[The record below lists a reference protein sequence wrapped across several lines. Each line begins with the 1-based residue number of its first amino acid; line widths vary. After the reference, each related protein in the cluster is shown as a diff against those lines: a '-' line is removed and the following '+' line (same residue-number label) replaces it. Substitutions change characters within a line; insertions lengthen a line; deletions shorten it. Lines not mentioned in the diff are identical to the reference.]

1 MLRLGK
7 SKHEPKAKRDEIVA
21 IDVIQE
27 MIDRQLNRGES
38 GVIAA
43 VDTALRHA
51 VHYGASDI
59 HFEPWSDCLGMRFR
73 LDGVLH
79 DVATIAKEYQER
91 VVARIKVLAKLVV
104 YQKEVPQD
112 GRIDGKGERAFRV
125 STFPTVYGEKVV
137 VRLLDAKRELLA
149 IESLGFNEGMSS
161 RLRDIVSRPQGVIL
175 LTGPS
180 STGKTTTIYAL
191 LREVMNANGPARHIV
206 TIEDPVEI
214 RLDRIAQ
221 TQVAPH
227 LGFDFNAAMR
237 SLLRQDPDVIMVG
250 EIRDTETAR
259 TAIQA
264 GLTGHLVISTI
275 HSGTAAGVFSRL
287 LDMGIEPFLLSS
299 SLTGVLAQ
307 RLIRKNCTQCTDVYQ
322 PDQQLLSRYGLS
334 PDSDGYRRGAGC
346 PQCRNLGV
354 NGRTAIGELL
364 TVTDEIRDLVLGRPT
379 TGALHEVA
387 VQGGMKTL
395 LEDGIAR
402 AQSGITTMEELSLVM
417 APAENGRIK

>member
-1 MLRLGK
+1 MPL
-7 SKHEPKAKRDEIVA
+7 DA
-21 IDVIQE
+21 IREKV
-27 MIDRQLNRGES
+27 DRQLKRGET

-43 VDTALRHA
+43 VDTLLRHA
-51 VHYGASDI
+51 VHYRASDI
-59 HFEPWSDCLGMRFR
+59 HFEPWSDCLGLRFR

-91 VVARIKVLAKLVV
+91 VVARIKVLSKLVV
-104 YQKEVPQD
+104 YQKDVPQD
-112 GRIDGKGERAFRV
+112 GRIDGKGENGERAFRV

-137 VRLLDAKRELLA
+137 VRLLDAQRELLV
-149 IESLGFNEGMSS
+149 IDSLGFTEEISG
-161 RLRDIVSRPQGVIL
+161 RLKDIVSRPQGVLL

-180 STGKTTTIYAL
+180 SSGKTTSIYAL

-214 RLDRIAQ
+214 RLGRIAQ

-227 LGFDFNAAMR
+227 LSFDFDAAMR

-250 EIRDTETAR
+250 EIRDAETAR

-287 LDMGIEPFLLSS
+287 LDMGIEPFLISS

-307 RLIRKNCTQCTDVYQ
+307 RLIRKNCTACVTAYQ
-322 PDQQLLSRYGLS
+322 PEQRLLTRYGLS
-334 PDSDGYRRGAGC
+334 LDGDGYRRGAGC

-354 NGRTAIGELL
+354 DGRMAIGELL
-364 TVTDEIRDLVLGRPT
+364 TVTDEIRDRVLGRPT
-379 TGALHEVA
+379 TSALHEVA
-387 VQGGMKTL
+387 VKSGMKTL
-395 LEDGIAR
+395 LQDGIAR
-402 AQSGITTMEELSLVM
+402 AQSGTITMEELSLVM
-417 APAENGRIK
+417 APAENGSTR